1 VDIPNVCAVGR
12 QIADSTPEAGRIIY
26 YPANFRLDEFPGHF
40 DLILACDIMGYD
52 QKLINKIA
60 ASLETG
66 GRFVIVDRWF
76 EESRA
81 WSVWQSVYLLRR
93 SLGEPDFSMPSFSQ
107 LYRRLQSAGL
117 EPISREEIPYGSWLM
132 IQARKTA

>member
-1 VDIPNVCAVGR
+1 MVPDLRA
-12 QIADSTPEAGRIIY
+12 
-26 YPANFRLDEFPGHF
+26 EFPVTERVAFLNHANVSPLSKRAR
-40 DLILACDIMGYD
+40 DRLHQWTDDIATNGD
-52 QKLINKIA
+52 RNI
-60 ASLETG
+60 
-66 GRFVIVDRWF
+66 DRWF

-93 SLGEPDFSMPSFSQ
+93 SLGEPDFSMPSFSR